1 MSKNKFISRLRNLV
15 IIFIIA
21 MISINIANAVRII
34 IHPDDDA
41 LHQYAGSPIRLNLLI
56 EGCEEQTEVTH
67 QNPDEVPWVF
77 DFSDIPVNTHIQT
90 LDIDSV
96 NPINTVQAVL
106 SGPFSIPQTTFI
118 LLKRGFLTSLT
129 PLEST
134 HIRIEEEA
142 L

>member
-1 MSKNKFISRLRNLV
+1 MRNLV
-15 IIFIIA
+15 IIFIIT
-21 MISINIANAVRII
+21 MTSINIANAVRII
-34 IHPDDDA
+34 IHPDNDA

-56 EGCEEQTEVTH
+56 EECEEQTEVIH

-77 DFSDIPVNTHIQT
+77 DFSNIPVNTHIQT

-118 LLKRGFLTSLT
+118 LLKCGFLTSLT

-134 HIRIEEEA
+134 HIRIEEET